1 MQLSGWR
8 TLAVDSADQP
18 AALAATVDT
27 SSWRDPAAWL
37 PPTEQPPL
45 TRYLVLHGEFPR
57 PAMARDG
64 RAALFIDRLDADQLV
79 YVNGRA
85 VEATPVDGGLT
96 IALDGAQLR
105 DTNSL
110 AYVVATPK
118 DGVQGMFDRSVGT
131 SKWGVL
137 RVTAP
142 AAPWQRRV
150 FNGWAQ
156 VIVQS
161 TGQAG
166 DASLTARAPGLAP
179 ATIRLQTG
187 QAAR

>member
-1 MQLSGWR
+1 MCI
-8 TLAVDSADQP
+8 
-18 AALAATVDT
+18 
-27 SSWRDPAAWL
+27 RD
-37 PPTEQPPL
+37 
-45 TRYLVLHGEFPR
+45 R
-57 PAMARDG
+57 
-64 RAALFIDRLDADQLV
+64 

-85 VEATPVDGGLT
+85 VEATPVDGGLM
-96 IALDGAQLR
+96 IALEGAQLN

-110 AYVVATPK
+110 TYVVATPK